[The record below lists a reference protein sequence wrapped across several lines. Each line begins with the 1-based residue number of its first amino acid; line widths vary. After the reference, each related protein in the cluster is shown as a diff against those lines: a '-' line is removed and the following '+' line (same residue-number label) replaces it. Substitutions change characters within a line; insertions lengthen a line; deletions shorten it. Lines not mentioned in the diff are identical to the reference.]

1 MSRVKEVIITSGL
14 PGAGKSTWVRRN
26 TDPYTTEIFS
36 ADSFFHSSNGQ
47 YKFDPL
53 KLREAHASCLKLF
66 TERLI
71 HLYSSSDNFC
81 EITLVVDNTNT
92 SSWEI
97 APYYALSEAF
107 DIPVRIVRIKVSP
120 ETAFNRNI
128 HGVQKETISRMAER
142 MHENQLPSF
151 WKIEEINM
159 GIV

>member
-1 MSRVKEVIITSGL
+1 
-14 PGAGKSTWVRRN
+14 
-26 TDPYTTEIFS
+26 
-36 ADSFFHSSNGQ
+36 
-47 YKFDPL
+47 
-53 KLREAHASCLKLF
+53 
-66 TERLI
+66 
-71 HLYSSSDNFC
+71 
-81 EITLVVDNTNT
+81 VDNTNT